1 MTSFTPN
8 LDRHAIVYFG
18 NDWFGENRTSSHH
31 IAWRLGARFRVLY
44 VEVPGLRAPSATGR
58 DLAKLWRKLSKSFE
72 APKSI
77 GPTMWHMTL
86 PQIPYRGAP
95 GVAELNRWFGGH
107 MIRRAVAGLGLGPIV
122 TWFLVPH
129 PGFLAGQCG
138 ESMSVFYAVDDYS
151 ALPGVD
157 RQQVARMDEELTRA
171 ADLIFGVSPSLV
183 EAKKPLNPHTVFA
196 PHGVDAELFGRAA
209 DRSLALPERARGLKS
224 PVIGFFG
231 VLDQRFD
238 VSLVEYLAGQRP
250 AWTFL
255 MVGRRA
261 VDASRLAAFPNVV
274 MAGSVPYETVPD
286 WARAFDICIM
296 PYFQD
301 AFSRS
306 ANPLKM
312 REYLATGNAVVSV
325 PLPEVERF
333 GGGVAV
339 ARSHEEFLIRIESE
353 LAADTPDKRRARMAS
368 VAPQTWDSRAEDVI
382 GQVERRLAEKLAG
395 KMRAETPSR

>member
-1 MTSFTPN
+1 MTSSTPH

-31 IAWRLGARFRVLY
+31 IARRLGRRFRVLY
-44 VEVPGLRAPSATGR
+44 VEVPGLRAPSASGR
-58 DLAKLWRKLSKSFE
+58 DISKLWRKLSKSIE
-72 APKSI
+72 APQSI

-86 PQIPYRGAP
+86 PQIPYRSAP
-95 GVAELNRWFGGH
+95 GVAALNQWFGSH
-107 MIRRAVAGLGLGPIV
+107 MIRRAVAGLQLGPIV

-157 RQQVARMDEELTRA
+157 REQVARMDDGLTRA
-171 ADLIFGVSPSLV
+171 ADLVFGVSPSLV
-183 EAKKPLNPHTVFA
+183 ETKKPLNPHTLFA
-196 PHGVDAELFGRAA
+196 PHGVDAELFGSAA
-209 DRSLALPERARGLKS
+209 DRSLPLPERARGLAR

-238 VSLVEYLAGQRP
+238 VSLVEYLAKQRP

-255 MVGRRA
+255 MVGRMA
-261 VDASRLAAFPNVV
+261 VDAGRLAALPNVV

-286 WARAFDICIM
+286 WARAFDVCIM

-339 ARSHEEFLIRIESE
+339 ARSHEEFLTRIEGE
-353 LAADTPDKRRARMAS
+353 LAADTPEKRRGRMES
-368 VAPQTWDSRAEDVI
+368 VAPQTWDARAEDVI
-382 GQVERRLAEKLAG
+382 AQVERRLAEKLAG
-395 KMRAETPSR
+395 QQ